1 MLGKENLVRP
11 KYLERIRPFID
22 KPIIK
27 VLIGQRRVG
36 KSFILTQIIKL
47 VESPT
52 ANIIYINKEDY
63 KFDLIESYRDLIEF
77 VEAAS
82 LPDKT
87 NYLFIDE
94 IQDIENFE
102 KALRHLAIQPN
113 MDIYITGSNA
123 NLLSGELATYLS
135 GRYVEFK
142 VFSLSYVEF
151 LQFHEFENNTENLR
165 KYLLWGGLPFLRN
178 LVKEDN
184 VIQEYLNNI
193 FNTIIYKDVIS
204 RFQIRNTAFLER
216 LVIYLANNVGSLI
229 SAKKISDFL
238 KSQNVKMSP
247 QIILN
252 YLSYL
257 RQAML
262 VFVAK
267 RMDVKGKK
275 VFEIND
281 KYFFEDWGIM
291 NALIGFDQMD
301 IGKVIENA
309 VYIHLQING
318 YKVSVGK
325 LNNKEIDFVAEKSGK
340 RVYLQV
346 CYLLSTEEVRQREFG
361 NLLEIKDNFP
371 KMVVSLDEYAPKNVN
386 GVEHFHLQKF
396 LTEFE

>member
-47 VESPT
+47 VESPKS
-52 ANIIYINKEDY
+52 NIIYINKEDY
-63 KFDLIESYRDLIEF
+63 KFDSIETYRDLIAF

-87 NYLFIDE
+87 NYIFIDE
-94 IQDIENFE
+94 IQDIEDFE
-102 KALRHLAIQPN
+102 RALRHFAIQSN
-113 MDIYITGSNA
+113 TDIYVTGSNA
-123 NLLSGELATYLS
+123 QLLSGELATYLS

-151 LQFHEFENNTENLR
+151 LQFHEFENTPESLR

-193 FNTIIYKDVIS
+193 FNTIMYKDIIS

-216 LVIYLANNVGSLI
+216 LVIYLSNNVGSLI
-229 SAKKISDFL
+229 SAKKVSDFL
-238 KSQNVKMSP
+238 KSQNIKMSP
-247 QIILN
+247 QIVLN

-301 IGKVIENA
+301 ISKVIENV
-309 VYIHLQING
+309 VYIHLQIKG

-325 LNNKEIDFVAEKSGK
+325 LNDKEIDFVAEKEGK

-346 CYLLSTEEVRQREFG
+346 CYLLSTQEVRDREFG

-371 KMVVSLDEYAPKNVN
+371 KMVVSLDEYAPKNVD

-396 LTEFE
+396 LMEFE